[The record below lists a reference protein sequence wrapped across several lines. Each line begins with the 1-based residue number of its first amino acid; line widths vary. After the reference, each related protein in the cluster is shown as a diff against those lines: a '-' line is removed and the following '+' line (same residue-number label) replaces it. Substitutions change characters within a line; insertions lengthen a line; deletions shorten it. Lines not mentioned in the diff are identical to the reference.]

1 MAILNKTKLNK
12 QEIDLKGTGGN
23 AYHLMAVA
31 GSLYK
36 QMERGDE
43 VEALMTEMK
52 SGDYDNLVNVF
63 DREFGSIVDL
73 IR

>member
-1 MAILNKTKLNK
+1 MAILNKSKLKK
-12 QEIDLKGTGGN
+12 QEIDLSGPKGN
-23 AYHLMAVA
+23 AYYLLGTAEN
-31 GSLYK
+31 LYK

-43 VEALMTEMK
+43 VEALMVEMK

-63 DREFGSIVDL
+63 DREFGEFVDL